1 MLSRKKGKRLPMRG
15 RVLSTSLLIACI
27 SVVLGV
33 FTGQS
38 PDVIV
43 YRAAVSGAVVAM
55 LAAGLELLL
64 KQQFANPDE
73 EDSDIPMR

>member
-1 MLSRKKGKRLPMRG
+1 MLSRKEGKRLPMG
-15 RVLSTSLLIACI
+15 VRVLSTALLIACI

-38 PDVIV
+38 PDIIV
-43 YRAAVSGAVVAM
+43 YRAGVSGVVVAI

-64 KQQFANPDE
+64 KQQFTSPD
-73 EDSDIPMR
+73 DDDLDIPMR